1 MQEDKW
7 YLKDSKEVI
16 KALNSNINGLSSK
29 EAKKRQKQY
38 GLNILPKKKSD
49 SIFKILFRQL
59 TDPIVLLL
67 VITVV
72 FSFIIGEIVDACAII
87 FIILVDLILGTFQE
101 WKAEKTA
108 ESLQNLIK
116 DRVIVLRDNEEVE
129 IDSSEVTIGDI
140 VLLESGDQVSADLR
154 LIEAHNLQIDESI
167 LTGESVSVTKTTAK
181 LEGEIGLSDQKNMVF
196 CWFYSNNR

>member
-59 TDPIVLLL
+59 NDPIVLLL

-154 LIEAHNLQIDESI
+154 LIETHNLQIDEAV
-167 LTGESVSVTKTTAK
+167 LTGESVKY
-181 LEGEIGLSDQKNMVF
+181 SDFSKGNTPWIYYEV
-196 CWFYSNNR
+196 

>member
-154 LIEAHNLQIDESI
+154 LIETHNLQIDESI

-181 LEGEIGLSDQKNMVF
+181 LEGETGLSDQKNMVLLVLQ
-196 CWFYSNNR
+196 

>member
-1 MQEDKW
+1 MQDDKW

-38 GLNILPKKKSD
+38 GLNVLPKKKSD

-154 LIEAHNLQIDESI
+154 LIETHNLQIDEAV

-181 LEGEIGLSDQKNMVF
+181 LEGETGLSDQKT
-196 CWFYSNNR
+196 WFLLVLQL